1 MEFEIFIKKLLNFYN
16 RFTDEFSIAIELR
29 SYEKYKKEYSLIKKD
44 FEKVNFEK
52 ESLSKDVN
60 LMLVKINSIFEGDMN
75 IELIEEYLED
85 QNKYNEESDFDS
97 LSFGDMVSS
106 GIYSQIN
113 EYLFDSSG
121 VRIEEESN
129 PEDELNEPSR
139 HEK

>member
-1 MEFEIFIKKLLNFYN
+1 
-16 RFTDEFSIAIELR
+16 
-29 SYEKYKKEYSLIKKD
+29 
-44 FEKVNFEK
+44 
-52 ESLSKDVN
+52 
-60 LMLVKINSIFEGDMN
+60 MN

-139 HEK
+139 HEKWHFLSFLYKV

>member
-1 MEFEIFIKKLLNFYN
+1 MEFEIFIKKLLDFYN

-52 ESLSKDVN
+52 ENLSKDVN

-85 QNKYNEESDFDS
+85 QNKYNEESELHF
-97 LSFGDMVSS
+97 
-106 GIYSQIN
+106 SQ
-113 EYLFDSSG
+113 
-121 VRIEEESN
+121 
-129 PEDELNEPSR
+129 
-139 HEK
+139 